1 MLNRRHLRIK
11 VLQILY
17 AFFQSKEID
26 VVKAQNELLLSVE
39 RMYDLYLYLLLTIP
53 ELKRAAETNN
63 ENRKNKLRPN
73 ESDLMPNLKWVENS
87 LVLKI
92 EESKD
97 LNKVSSA
104 RKVNWLGAEN
114 QEIFRKMFLQVKDS
128 ETYFE
133 FMENG
138 LKDFEEDKKFALA
151 LFKNEIINSEFLHNY
166 IEDKSIYWLDDI
178 DLCCSMALKTLK
190 TAAPDKEISILS
202 LYKEDDDEKEFIL
215 NLCRNTIEM
224 DVENEKLIEI
234 LAVNWEVDRIAKM
247 DVLLLKMALVEL
259 QTCSSIPTKVTMN
272 EYIEISK
279 FYSTPKSNLFING
292 ILDKAI
298 SQLTKEKKTKKSGR
312 GLVSY

>member
-53 ELKRAAETNN
+53 ELKRAAEINN

-92 EESKD
+92 EESKE

-224 DVENEKLIEI
+224 DVENEKLIET

-298 SQLTKEKKTKKSGR
+298 SQLTKEKKIKKIGR
-312 GLVSY
+312 GLVS

>member
-92 EESKD
+92 EESKE

-190 TAAPDKEISILS
+190 TVVPDKEISILS

-224 DVENEKLIEI
+224 DVENEKLIET

-259 QTCSSIPTKVTMN
+259 QTCTNIPTKVTMN

-298 SQLTKEKKTKKSGR
+298 SQLTKEKKIKKIGR
-312 GLVSY
+312 GLVS

>member
-53 ELKRAAETNN
+53 ELKRAAEINN

-92 EESKD
+92 EESKE

-178 DLCCSMALKTLK
+178 DLCCSMALKTFK
-190 TAAPDKEISILS
+190 TVVPDKEISILS

-259 QTCSSIPTKVTMN
+259 QTCSNIPTKVTMN

-298 SQLTKEKKTKKSGR
+298 SMLTKEKKIKKIGR
-312 GLVSY
+312 GLVS

>member
-53 ELKRAAETNN
+53 ELKRAAEVNN

-92 EESKD
+92 EESKE

-190 TAAPDKEISILS
+190 TAALDKEISILS

-224 DVENEKLIEI
+224 DVENEKLIEV

-298 SQLTKEKKTKKSGR
+298 SQLTKEKKIKKSGR
-312 GLVSY
+312 GLVS

>member
-73 ESDLMPNLKWVENS
+73 ESDLLPNLKWVENS

-92 EESKD
+92 EESKE

-104 RKVNWLGAEN
+104 RKLNWLGAEN

-224 DVENEKLIEI
+224 DVENEKLIET

-298 SQLTKEKKTKKSGR
+298 SQLTKEKKIKKIGR
-312 GLVSY
+312 GLVS

>member
-53 ELKRAAETNN
+53 ELKRAAELNN

-259 QTCSSIPTKVTMN
+259 QTCSNIPTKVTMN

-298 SQLTKEKKTKKSGR
+298 SQLTKEKKIKKIGR
-312 GLVSY
+312 GLVS

>member
-92 EESKD
+92 EESKE

-190 TAAPDKEISILS
+190 TAALDKEISILS

-215 NLCRNTIEM
+215 NLCRDTIEM

-259 QTCSSIPTKVTMN
+259 QTCSNIPTKVTMN

-298 SQLTKEKKTKKSGR
+298 SQLTKEKKIKKSGR
-312 GLVSY
+312 GLVS

>member
-73 ESDLMPNLKWVENS
+73 ESDLLPNLKWVENS

-92 EESKD
+92 EESKE

-224 DVENEKLIEI
+224 DVENEKLIET

-259 QTCSSIPTKVTMN
+259 QTCTSIPTKVTMN

-298 SQLTKEKKTKKSGR
+298 SQLTKEKKIKKSGR
-312 GLVSY
+312 GLVS

>member
-53 ELKRAAETNN
+53 ELKRAAEVNN

-92 EESKD
+92 EESKE

-224 DVENEKLIEI
+224 DVENEKLIEV

-298 SQLTKEKKTKKSGR
+298 SQLTKEKKIKKSGR
-312 GLVSY
+312 GLVS

>member
-92 EESKD
+92 EESKE
-97 LNKVSSA
+97 LNMVSSA

-224 DVENEKLIEI
+224 DVENEKLIET

-247 DVLLLKMALVEL
+247 DVLLLKLALVEL

-298 SQLTKEKKTKKSGR
+298 SQLTKEKKIKKIGR
-312 GLVSY
+312 GLVS

>member
-53 ELKRAAETNN
+53 ELKRAAEVNN

-87 LVLKI
+87 LILKI
-92 EESKD
+92 EESKE

-298 SQLTKEKKTKKSGR
+298 SQLTKEKKIKKSGR
-312 GLVSY
+312 GLVS

>member
-53 ELKRAAETNN
+53 ELKRAAEVNN

-92 EESKD
+92 EESKE

-224 DVENEKLIEI
+224 DLENENLIEI

-298 SQLTKEKKTKKSGR
+298 SQLTKEKKIKKSGR
-312 GLVSY
+312 GLVS

>member
-53 ELKRAAETNN
+53 ELKRAAEVNN

-298 SQLTKEKKTKKSGR
+298 SQLTKEKKIKKIGR
-312 GLVSY
+312 GLVS

>member
-92 EESKD
+92 EESKE

-190 TAAPDKEISILS
+190 TVVPDKEISILS

-298 SQLTKEKKTKKSGR
+298 SMLTKEKKIKKIGR
-312 GLVSY
+312 GLVS

>member
-53 ELKRAAETNN
+53 ELKRAAEVNN

-92 EESKD
+92 EESKE

-224 DVENEKLIEI
+224 DVENEKLIET

-259 QTCSSIPTKVTMN
+259 QTCSNIPTKVTMN

-298 SQLTKEKKTKKSGR
+298 SQLTKEKKIKKSGR
-312 GLVSY
+312 GLVS

>member
-92 EESKD
+92 EESKE

-190 TAAPDKEISILS
+190 TVVPDKEISILS

-259 QTCSSIPTKVTMN
+259 QTCSNIPTKVTMN

-298 SQLTKEKKTKKSGR
+298 SQLTKEKKIKKIGR
-312 GLVSY
+312 GLVS

>member
-73 ESDLMPNLKWVENS
+73 ESDLLPNLKWVENS

-92 EESKD
+92 EESKE

-224 DVENEKLIEI
+224 DVENEKLIET

-298 SQLTKEKKTKKSGR
+298 SQLTKEKKIKKIGR
-312 GLVSY
+312 GLVS

>member
-73 ESDLMPNLKWVENS
+73 ESDLLPNLKWVENS

-92 EESKD
+92 EESKE

-234 LAVNWEVDRIAKM
+234 LAVNWEVDRIAKI

-259 QTCSSIPTKVTMN
+259 QTCTSIPTKVTMN

-298 SQLTKEKKTKKSGR
+298 SQLTKEKKIKKIGR
-312 GLVSY
+312 GLVS

>member
-53 ELKRAAETNN
+53 ELKRAAEINN

-87 LVLKI
+87 LILKI
-92 EESKD
+92 EESKE

-224 DVENEKLIEI
+224 DVENEKLIET

-259 QTCSSIPTKVTMN
+259 QTCTSIPTKVTMN

-298 SQLTKEKKTKKSGR
+298 SQLTKEKKIKKIGR
-312 GLVSY
+312 GLVS

>member
-92 EESKD
+92 EESKE

-190 TAAPDKEISILS
+190 TVVLDKEISILS

-259 QTCSSIPTKVTMN
+259 QTCSNIPTKVTMN

-298 SQLTKEKKTKKSGR
+298 SMLTKEKKIKKIGR
-312 GLVSY
+312 GLVS

>member
-73 ESDLMPNLKWVENS
+73 ESDLMPNLKWVENC

-92 EESKD
+92 EESKE

-224 DVENEKLIEI
+224 DVENEKLIEV

-298 SQLTKEKKTKKSGR
+298 SQLTKEKKIKKIGR
-312 GLVSY
+312 GLVS

>member
-53 ELKRAAETNN
+53 ELKLAAETNN

-73 ESDLMPNLKWVENS
+73 ESDLLPNLKWVENS

-224 DVENEKLIEI
+224 DLENEKLIET

-298 SQLTKEKKTKKSGR
+298 SQLTKEKKIKKSGR
-312 GLVSY
+312 GLVS

>member
-26 VVKAQNELLLSVE
+26 VSKAQNELLLSVE

-53 ELKRAAETNN
+53 ELKRAAEINN

-92 EESKD
+92 EESKE

-114 QEIFRKMFLQVKDS
+114 QEIFRKMFLQIKDS

-190 TAAPDKEISILS
+190 TVVPDKEISILS
-202 LYKEDDDEKEFIL
+202 LYKEYDDEKEFIL

-259 QTCSSIPTKVTMN
+259 QTCSNIPTKVTIN

-298 SQLTKEKKTKKSGR
+298 SQLTKEKKIKKIGR
-312 GLVSY
+312 GLVS

>member
-1 MLNRRHLRIK
+1 
-11 VLQILY
+11 
-17 AFFQSKEID
+17 
-26 VVKAQNELLLSVE
+26 
-39 RMYDLYLYLLLTIP
+39 MYDLYLYLLLTIP

-73 ESDLMPNLKWVENS
+73 ESDLLPNLKWVENS

-92 EESKD
+92 EESKE

-224 DVENEKLIEI
+224 DLENENLIEI

-298 SQLTKEKKTKKSGR
+298 SQLTKEKKIKKSGR
-312 GLVSY
+312 GLVS

>member
-73 ESDLMPNLKWVENS
+73 ESDLLPNLKWVENS

-92 EESKD
+92 EESKE

-224 DVENEKLIEI
+224 DVENEKLIEV

-298 SQLTKEKKTKKSGR
+298 SQLTKEKKIKKIGR
-312 GLVSY
+312 GLVS

>member
-53 ELKRAAETNN
+53 ELKRAAEVNN

-73 ESDLMPNLKWVENS
+73 ESDLLPNLKWVENS
-87 LVLKI
+87 LILKI
-92 EESKD
+92 EESKE

-224 DVENEKLIEI
+224 DVENEKLIEV

-298 SQLTKEKKTKKSGR
+298 SQLTKEKKIKKSGR
-312 GLVSY
+312 GLVS

>member
-53 ELKRAAETNN
+53 ELKRAAEVNN

-92 EESKD
+92 EESKE

-224 DVENEKLIEI
+224 DVENEKLIET

-298 SQLTKEKKTKKSGR
+298 SQLTKEKKIKKIGR
-312 GLVSY
+312 GLVS

>member
-92 EESKD
+92 EESKE

-298 SQLTKEKKTKKSGR
+298 SQLTKEKKIKKLGR
-312 GLVSY
+312 GLVS

>member
-92 EESKD
+92 EESKE

-224 DVENEKLIEI
+224 DVENEKLIDV

-298 SQLTKEKKTKKSGR
+298 SQLTKEKKIKKIGR
-312 GLVSY
+312 GLVS

>member
-26 VVKAQNELLLSVE
+26 VSKAQNELLLSVE
-39 RMYDLYLYLLLTIP
+39 RMYDLYLYLLLTLP
-53 ELKRAAETNN
+53 EVKRAAEVNN

-92 EESKD
+92 EESKE
-97 LNKVSSA
+97 LNKVSST

-114 QEIFRKMFLQVKDS
+114 QEIFRKMFLQIKDS

-190 TAAPDKEISILS
+190 TVVPDKEISILS
-202 LYKEDDDEKEFIL
+202 LYKEYDDEKEFIL

-259 QTCSSIPTKVTMN
+259 QTCSNIPTKVTIN

-298 SQLTKEKKTKKSGR
+298 SQLTKEKKIKKIGR
-312 GLVSY
+312 GLVS

>member
-53 ELKRAAETNN
+53 ELKRAAEINN

-92 EESKD
+92 EESKE

-151 LFKNEIINSEFLHNY
+151 LFKNEIINSELLHNY

-190 TAAPDKEISILS
+190 TVVPDKEISILS

-259 QTCSSIPTKVTMN
+259 QTCSNIPTKVTMN

-298 SQLTKEKKTKKSGR
+298 SMLTKEKKIKKIGR
-312 GLVSY
+312 GLVS